1 MIEMTET
8 ARKPF
13 TWVDLLATPDDGKT
27 YEIIGGEL
35 EASPRPLPIHGLAQ
49 SLLSGELSP
58 PFQRRRGGPGG
69 WWLIIEPDVELG
81 PHDIVVPDVVGWRV
95 ERMPELPRTR
105 PIQVI
110 PDWICEVLSPSSK
123 RRDRITKADLYLES
137 GVPFYWIL
145 DVEERTLEAYAA
157 KEGSWSR
164 LGAWTDGATPRV
176 PPFDAI
182 ELDVGG
188 LFPPPRVE
196 PSSRES

>member
-1 MIEMTET
+1 
-8 ARKPF
+8 
-13 TWVDLLATPDDGKT
+13 
-27 YEIIGGEL
+27 
-35 EASPRPLPIHGLAQ
+35 
-49 SLLSGELSP
+49 
-58 PFQRRRGGPGG
+58 
-69 WWLIIEPDVELG
+69 
-81 PHDIVVPDVVGWRV
+81 VPDVVGWLV

-123 RRDRITKADLYLES
+123 RRDRITKVDLYLES

-164 LGAWTDGATPRV
+164 LGAWTDDATPRV